1 MWRMSLI
8 SHQRDSV
15 RIIEQQEA
23 TPSVF
28 DDRVW
33 CDDDGDG
40 NVLVLYRVKKV
51 KSRSPKNVRTAE
63 KNALVRIV
71 GNKLR
76 KMSGL
81 S

>member
-23 TPSVF
+23 TQSVF

-40 NVLVLYRVKKV
+40 NVLALYRVKKV